1 MAFCTNCGT
10 NVPDGIKFCT
20 SCGTP
25 MSVQAQPQAP
35 PPPQQTYVQPQPAP
49 QPLPQQAYT
58 PPSQPAYAQP
68 QPGYGAPAGDP
79 NAPLPPGSKYEPITT
94 GGYIGIFLLMLL
106 PLINLILLIIW
117 ACGGCQKVNKANFAR
132 AMLIMMI
139 IGSVLSLLMFFAVRM
154 LFGSEIDSLMEAFGT
169 DYVRY
174 LYIYIFGRFRRS
186 TQIITILKLEGNKL
200 WHSVENVDNK

>member
-49 QPLPQQAYT
+49 QPLPQQAYA

-68 QPGYGAPAGDP
+68 QPGYVAPAGDP

-117 ACGGCQKVNKANFAR
+117 PAELPEGEQGELRPCDADHDDNRFGLVVAD
-132 AMLIMMI
+132 
-139 IGSVLSLLMFFAVRM
+139 VLRRTDAVR
-154 LFGSEIDSLMEAFGT
+154 
-169 DYVRY
+169 
-174 LYIYIFGRFRRS
+174 
-186 TQIITILKLEGNKL
+186 
-200 WHSVENVDNK
+200 

>member
-1 MAFCTNCGT
+1 MAFCTNGGT

-49 QPLPQQAYT
+49 QPLPQQAYA

-68 QPGYGAPAGDP
+68 QPGYVATAGDP

-154 LFGSEIDSLMEAFGT
+154 LFGSEIDSLMEAFG
-169 DYVRY
+169 D
-174 LYIYIFGRFRRS
+174 L
-186 TQIITILKLEGNKL
+186 LK
-200 WHSVENVDNK
+200 

>member
-49 QPLPQQAYT
+49 QPLPQQAYA

-68 QPGYGAPAGDP
+68 QPGYVAPAGDP
-79 NAPLPPGSKYEPITT
+79 NAPLPPGSKFEPITT
-94 GGYIGIFLLMLL
+94 GVYIGIFLFMLL
-106 PLINLILLIIW
+106 PL
-117 ACGGCQKVNKANFAR
+117 
-132 AMLIMMI
+132 
-139 IGSVLSLLMFFAVRM
+139 SSLLPLLQVAV
-154 LFGSEIDSLMEAFGT
+154 F
-169 DYVRY
+169 RY
-174 LYIYIFGRFRRS
+174 TES
-186 TQIITILKLEGNKL
+186 
-200 WHSVENVDNK
+200 DC

>member
-68 QPGYGAPAGDP
+68 QPGYVAPAGDP

-94 GGYIGIFLLMLL
+94 GGYLGLRRL
-106 PLINLILLIIW
+106 PEGEQGELRPCDADHDDNRFGLVV
-117 ACGGCQKVNKANFAR
+117 AD
-132 AMLIMMI
+132 
-139 IGSVLSLLMFFAVRM
+139 VLRRTDAVR
-154 LFGSEIDSLMEAFGT
+154 
-169 DYVRY
+169 
-174 LYIYIFGRFRRS
+174 
-186 TQIITILKLEGNKL
+186 
-200 WHSVENVDNK
+200 

>member
-35 PPPQQTYVQPQPAP
+35 P
-49 QPLPQQAYT
+49 QAYA

-68 QPGYGAPAGDP
+68 QPGYVAPAGDP

-154 LFGSEIDSLMEAFGT
+154 LFGSEIDSLMEAFG
-169 DYVRY
+169 D
-174 LYIYIFGRFRRS
+174 L
-186 TQIITILKLEGNKL
+186 LK
-200 WHSVENVDNK
+200 

>member
-49 QPLPQQAYT
+49 QPPPQQAYA

-68 QPGYGAPAGDP
+68 QPGYVAPAGDP
-79 NAPLPPGSKYEPITT
+79 NAPLPREASMNRSRRE
-94 GGYIGIFLLMLL
+94 GI
-106 PLINLILLIIW
+106 
-117 ACGGCQKVNKANFAR
+117 
-132 AMLIMMI
+132 
-139 IGSVLSLLMFFAVRM
+139 SVS
-154 LFGSEIDSLMEAFGT
+154 SC
-169 DYVRY
+169 
-174 LYIYIFGRFRRS
+174 
-186 TQIITILKLEGNKL
+186 
-200 WHSVENVDNK
+200 

>member
-1 MAFCTNCGT
+1 MWYADVGT
-10 NVPDGIKFCT
+10 
-20 SCGTP
+20 GTTASP
-25 MSVQAQPQAP
+25 ATAP
-35 PPPQQTYVQPQPAP
+35 ANLCAAATCASATR
-49 QPLPQQAYT
+49 QAYA

-68 QPGYGAPAGDP
+68 QPGYVAPAGDP

-154 LFGSEIDSLMEAFGT
+154 LFGSEIDSLMEAFG
-169 DYVRY
+169 D
-174 LYIYIFGRFRRS
+174 L
-186 TQIITILKLEGNKL
+186 LK
-200 WHSVENVDNK
+200 

>member
-49 QPLPQQAYT
+49 QPLPQQAYA

-68 QPGYGAPAGDP
+68 QPGYVAPAGDP

-94 GGYIGIFLLMLL
+94 GGYYRYL
-106 PLINLILLIIW
+106 PVD
-117 ACGGCQKVNKANFAR
+117 AS
-132 AMLIMMI
+132 
-139 IGSVLSLLMFFAVRM
+139 SVDQSHPTHYLALRRLPEGEQGELRPCDADHDDNRFGLVVADVLRRTDAVR
-154 LFGSEIDSLMEAFGT
+154 
-169 DYVRY
+169 
-174 LYIYIFGRFRRS
+174 
-186 TQIITILKLEGNKL
+186 
-200 WHSVENVDNK
+200 

>member
-49 QPLPQQAYT
+49 QPLPQQAY
-58 PPSQPAYAQP
+58 
-68 QPGYGAPAGDP
+68 AP
-79 NAPLPPGSKYEPITT
+79 
-94 GGYIGIFLLMLL
+94 
-106 PLINLILLIIW
+106 LIIW

-154 LFGSEIDSLMEAFGT
+154 LFGSEIDSLMEAFG
-169 DYVRY
+169 D
-174 LYIYIFGRFRRS
+174 L
-186 TQIITILKLEGNKL
+186 LK
-200 WHSVENVDNK
+200 

>member
-49 QPLPQQAYT
+49 QPLPQQAYA

-68 QPGYGAPAGDP
+68 QPGYVAPAGDP

-117 ACGGCQKVNKANFAR
+117 PCGGCQKVIYARLGRQVYETDGGENYPEIRAELDLLAANKQAAESR
-132 AMLIMMI
+132 PRTCRGRGTCPP
-139 IGSVLSLLMFFAVRM
+139 GSRGA
-154 LFGSEIDSLMEAFGT
+154 GA
-169 DYVRY
+169 
-174 LYIYIFGRFRRS
+174 
-186 TQIITILKLEGNKL
+186 
-200 WHSVENVDNK
+200 